1 MTSFHIWKNKLF
13 HRFISLSNCLFFCSV
28 LWMDSLLPVA
38 LLLVLRKL
46 LHTTIFLRF
55 SSDLASHETLS
66 IQQFISFRLPS
77 LQTRLKNPSSCL
89 SSKQPSM
96 DTLSEAEDDL
106 RSLVRPTRLDMKR
119 LEILIPLLSLLQFYD
134 CSIPPSPHPIGPSS
148 DFMSSYILTYILG
161 FWTYTFSFTWSQ
173 IDIFELKSA

>member
-1 MTSFHIWKNKLF
+1 
-13 HRFISLSNCLFFCSV
+13 
-28 LWMDSLLPVA
+28 MDGF
-38 LLLVLRKL
+38 
-46 LHTTIFLRF
+46 T
-55 SSDLASHETLS
+55 LASCIASCAEETITYNDTPTVLIGPYFPHETLS

-96 DTLSEAEDDL
+96 DTLSEDDL

-161 FWTYTFSFTWSQ
+161 F
-173 IDIFELKSA
+173 